1 MKVTISILKNK
12 NIVQHL
18 IETILSLILLGL
30 SVGASH
36 MRLHGED
43 IEMEVR
49 YEDISFG
56 TLEYI
61 NSIIYRF

>member
-1 MKVTISILKNK
+1 MKVTLSILKNIH
-12 NIVQHL
+12 IVQYL
-18 IETILSLILLGL
+18 IETILSMILLGL

-49 YEDISFG
+49 YEDISLG
-56 TLEYI
+56 KLEYI